1 MSKIDTIEMSAK
13 LKEAALIIVRAKQ
26 GKLTVNDKKILNEYC
41 AHGAN
46 DTYDTWFNAALKYQN
61 HLKASR
67 NQELAILLDNGMLF
81 DFQKNQS
88 AAPNELL
95 RGKLFAP
102 IARGRRKLLNRYPL
116 GGSDDGL
123 LTFEYSGA
131 QLDQADLD
139 TLLTTL
145 RVLSDSSKTGNVNK
159 ITDENGRHEYT
170 RIRFSRYGFLKELKR
185 QTGRNDYRWL
195 DDSLRRLTGEL
206 SIHIKDRGSINGP
219 IIGKRMVDDETGDM
233 VVDINQDFT
242 TLFKDDQF
250 AFVDMDE
257 RLSLPSGFAKW
268 LHGFVLTHSGESYLT
283 AEQLMDKSG
292 STTKRVRDFMRQ
304 SATPAFKK
312 LEEMGVIKNLEIRGQ
327 LYKWRRWYKPMD
339 DENKYIVVCGLY
351 GSDEQAL
358 QAQEEQYP
366 IDESLEFESKL
377 SMAYQ
382 AMDEFQMK
390 SIEWRVNQKIREGYK
405 PIGGVQI
412 ATDMV
417 WKYHQ
422 AMLKLD

>member
-1 MSKIDTIEMSAK
+1 MSKKDTIEMSAK

-26 GKLTVNDKKILNEYC
+26 GKLTLDDKKILIPYLNQ
-41 AHGAN
+41 GAN
-46 DTYDTWFNAALKYQN
+46 DRYEEWLVAADRYLKK
-61 HLKASR
+61 LKKAR
-67 NQELAILLDNGMLF
+67 QDGLAILLDNGMLF

-116 GGSDDGL
+116 GGSDDGS

-185 QTGRNDYRWL
+185 QTGRANYRWL

-250 AFVDMDE
+250 AFVDMEE

-268 LHGFVLTHSGESYLT
+268 LHGFVLTHSGESFFS
-283 AEQLMDKSG
+283 AEQLMEKSG
-292 STTKRVRDFMRQ
+292 SSASRVRQWMQRQ
-304 SATPAFKK
+304 ATPAFKK
-312 LEEMGVIKNLEIRGQ
+312 LEEMGVIKNLKINGQ
-327 LYKWRRWYKPMD
+327 LYKWQR
-339 DENKYIVVCGLY
+339 
-351 GSDEQAL
+351 
-358 QAQEEQYP
+358 
-366 IDESLEFESKL
+366 
-377 SMAYQ
+377 
-382 AMDEFQMK
+382 
-390 SIEWRVNQKIREGYK
+390 
-405 PIGGVQI
+405 
-412 ATDMV
+412 
-417 WKYHQ
+417 
-422 AMLKLD
+422 

>member
-1 MSKIDTIEMSAK
+1 MSKTNTIEMSVK

-26 GKLTVNDKKILNEYC
+26 GKLTDQDKKILSQYYPVG
-41 AHGAN
+41 AHES
-46 DTYDTWFNAALKYQN
+46 YDKSLAAAMKYQEK
-61 HLKASR
+61 LKESR
-67 NQELAILLDNGMLF
+67 NKELSILLDNGMLF

-139 TLLTTL
+139 TLLTVL
-145 RVLSDSSKTGNVNK
+145 RVLADSSKTGNVNK

-185 QTGRNDYRWL
+185 QTGRNDYHWL

-206 SIHIKDRGSINGP
+206 SIQIKDRGSINGP
-219 IIGKRMVDDETGDM
+219 IIGKRIVDDETGDM

-242 TLFKDDQF
+242 TLFKNEQF
-250 AFVDMDE
+250 AFVDMEE

-268 LHGFVLTHSGESYLT
+268 LHGFVLTHTGESFFS
-283 AEQLMDKSG
+283 AEQLMEKSG

-304 SATPAFKK
+304 TATPAFEK
-312 LEEMGVIKNLEIRGQ
+312 LEKMGVIKELETNGQ
-327 LYKWRRWYKPMD
+327 LYKWKR
-339 DENKYIVVCGLY
+339 
-351 GSDEQAL
+351 
-358 QAQEEQYP
+358 
-366 IDESLEFESKL
+366 
-377 SMAYQ
+377 
-382 AMDEFQMK
+382 
-390 SIEWRVNQKIREGYK
+390 
-405 PIGGVQI
+405 
-412 ATDMV
+412 
-417 WKYHQ
+417 
-422 AMLKLD
+422 